1 MRWVLTIALLANAG
15 LWIWNVQAARTQEEV
30 STVVTRAANVTQLV
44 LLEEVDESELRVRR
58 QSAEARA
65 SDVQQGDVVAEADE
79 QSPDRSPGSVAD
91 STLNLVSV
99 SLRCYGVGPLADDAR
114 DGGVADW
121 LRQRGAHLELREDEL
136 RELSRYWVHYEP
148 FASEEEAEK
157 RVELLRAKG
166 FSDMHVIRRGNMKNA
181 VSLGVY
187 SRKAHL
193 ERRVATLRDAGFPA
207 EVKERYRTRR
217 ASWFDVVLPADNPLS
232 ETDLAADYPDVEVR
246 VRPCGDPST

>member
-1 MRWVLTIALLANAG
+1 MGRALPGGLKQAKEIVSLSEPVRLTQG
-15 LWIWNVQAARTQEEV
+15 
-30 STVVTRAANVTQLV
+30 RAP
-44 LLEEVDESELRVRR
+44 RP
-58 QSAEARA
+58 
-65 SDVQQGDVVAEADE
+65 VVAM
-79 QSPDRSPGSVAD
+79 P
-91 STLNLVSV
+91 
-99 SLRCYGVGPLADDAR
+99 
-114 DGGVADW
+114 
-121 LRQRGAHLELREDEL
+121 
-136 RELSRYWVHYEP
+136 
-148 FASEEEAEK
+148 
-157 RVELLRAKG
+157 RAKG

-232 ETDLAADYPDVEVR
+232 GTDLAADYPDVEVR

>member
-1 MRWVLTIALLANAG
+1 M
-15 LWIWNVQAARTQEEV
+15 WIWNVQAARTQEEA

-79 QSPDRSPGSVAD
+79 QSPDRPPGSVEDRA
-91 STLNLVSV
+91 LNLVSV

-157 RVELLRAKG
+157 RVE
-166 FSDMHVIRRGNMKNA
+166 MP
-181 VSLGVY
+181 VSY
-187 SRKAHL
+187 THL
-193 ERRVATLRDAGFPA
+193 TLPTICS
-207 EVKERYRTRR
+207 V
-217 ASWFDVVLPADNPLS
+217 
-232 ETDLAADYPDVEVR
+232 
-246 VRPCGDPST
+246 